1 MYRRT
6 ILLLMLVM
14 ACCTV
19 WGADTDELEIVASKP
34 RGNPEELWKW
44 HADLTN
50 LYGDV
55 GNILGGS
62 QVEVDL
68 LDFPSGSDGEW
79 QEMFRL
85 EYETNTLVT
94 TDVTIEVS
102 PFMDMDDE
110 TVLHPVEFRMDA
122 DYSYVVPAG
131 FSDSFT
137 VPADETRSGKASSIH
152 GYGEYWTFIDV
163 AAMTPI
169 SDGDDGWGFFSATLT
184 VEGRFTEEI
193 EAEDILGTTWVMP
206 VAVTMILESE

>member
-122 DYSYVVPAG
+122 DYSYEVPAG

-137 VPADETRSGKASSIH
+137 VPEDETRSGKASSIH
-152 GYGEYWTFIDV
+152 GYGEDWTFIDV